1 MKIEII
7 TLTCT
12 TIDINYSNYFTPSI
26 KFLLLEN
33 TSKCEYIDDVLSLN
47 IS

>member
-1 MKIEII
+1 MKIETI
-7 TLTCT
+7 TLTC

-33 TSKCEYIDDVLSLN
+33 TSKCAYIDDVLSLN